1 MTFQNAAW
9 AIDGALL
16 SSSLARRSL
25 YASTSGEDGIV
36 SVNALQVLPLST
48 PGVGVRITAGTGIVT
63 NGYQGVLSARNET
76 YMVSNPSE
84 HIIPP
89 EQMPA
94 SNPSAKSYILAVVI
108 GDPEFSQAGHP
119 WMLASDPPAGE
130 EQTFQ
135 YVRPTLIE
143 VSAGATKLNVPY
155 PALVL
160 ARIDI
165 PANTTTITAGM
176 IVNLRKVALPRNRE
190 FVKYV
195 FGAADNLLGGSTP
208 VLTYENWPN
217 TAHWDIDVPDW
228 ATVAKCQAFIYSA
241 IETEA
246 NVRARFR
253 IAAYSGSTL
262 VATTDLTHYNGPAVM
277 NGDRKTILMGGDFS
291 IPAAY
296 RDTTLTFRVQGTCV
310 DTASLNGM
318 DTDSLTSCFLRVRFD
333 EVA

>member
-1 MTFQNAAW
+1 MTFANAPW

-76 YMVSNPSE
+76 YTVSNPGE
-84 HIIPP
+84 HIIPA
-89 EQMPA
+89 EEMPA

-119 WMLASDPPAGE
+119 WMLVSDPPAGE

-165 PANTTTITAGM
+165 PPSTTTITSGM

-190 FVKYV
+190 AVKYV
-195 FGAADNLLGGSTP
+195 FGSPDNLLGGSTP
-208 VLTYENWPN
+208 VLTYETWPN

-228 ATVAKCQAFIYSA
+228 ATVAKCQGFIYSA

-262 VATTDLTHYNGPAVM
+262 VAATDLTHYNGPAVM
-277 NGDRKTILMGGDFS
+277 NGDRKMIAMGGDFV

-296 RDTTLTFRVQGTCV
+296 RDTTLNFRVQGTCV
-310 DTASLNGM
+310 DTPSLNGM
-318 DTDSLTSCFLRVRFD
+318 DVDSLTSCFLRVRFD

>member
-1 MTFQNAAW
+1 MTFANAPW

-36 SVNALQVLPLST
+36 SVNALQVIPLST
-48 PGVGVRITAGTGIVT
+48 PGVGVRITPGTAIIT

-76 YMVSNPSE
+76 YTVSNPGEHVIPSE
-84 HIIPP
+84 
-89 EQMPA
+89 EMPA
-94 SNPSAKSYILAVVI
+94 SNPSAKSYILAIVI

-119 WMLASDPPAGE
+119 WMLVSDPPVGE

-143 VSAGATKLNVPY
+143 VSAGTTKLNVPY
-155 PALVL
+155 PALPL

-165 PANTTTITAGM
+165 PANTTTITSGM
-176 IVNLRKVALPRNRE
+176 IIDLRKVALPRNKE
-190 FVKYV
+190 DVKYV
-195 FGAADNLLGGSTP
+195 FGAANNLLGGSTP
-208 VLTYENWPN
+208 VLQYENWPN

-228 ATVAKCQAFIYSA
+228 ATVAKIQSFIYGA
-241 IETEA
+241 IATK
-246 NVRARFR
+246 NNMRARFR
-253 IAAYSGSTL
+253 VAAYSGSTL
-262 VATTDLTHYNGPAVM
+262 VATTDLTHFNGPDAV
-277 NGDRKTILMGGDFS
+277 GTDRPAILMGGDFV